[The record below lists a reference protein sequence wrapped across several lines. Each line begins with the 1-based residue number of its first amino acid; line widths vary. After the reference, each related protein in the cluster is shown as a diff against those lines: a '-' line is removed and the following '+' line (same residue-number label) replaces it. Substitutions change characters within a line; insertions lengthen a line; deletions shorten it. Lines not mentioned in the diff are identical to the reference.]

1 MVERVHYK
9 DFTITALKLLLLS
22 LVSGCVTS
30 SPVTPMPTVNP
41 QQLILFHNG
50 VVITMNSEQSLATAL
65 AVRGE
70 KINAVGSD
78 DEILALTKP
87 DAVVIDLQGTTLMP
101 GFVDPHSHIFN
112 DARQYMSMSLSEAQ
126 QLALENGITTLGDLY
141 VTESFLKE
149 IRIFDQA
156 GGLQVRT
163 NLYLV
168 ATDNCGR
175 PQGDWWKDYPATN
188 SPGEMLRI
196 GGVKIF
202 ADGGT
207 CKDVALSFEREPGG
221 GFGDL
226 FFEQGELDRLVNE
239 VHTSNRQVA
248 IHALGDRAVEVA
260 QNAIASVL
268 QGEPNVNRHRIEHN
282 TLVRPE
288 LLPRYGEIGVVP
300 IIYALYPS
308 CEPWWDVPA
317 EYRSWEWPWRA
328 LLDAN
333 PRLPIAWHG
342 DDPYSN
348 RVRPLDELYSFLT
361 RNDVN
366 NEGEVC
372 LAAEWQEA
380 HLITAEEALPMMTV
394 NAAYALF
401 REDEVGSL
409 EPGKYADMIILSAN
423 PLTDDPHKIL
433 EMEVW
438 MTMVGGRTAYCMA
451 GQEELCP

>member
-1 MVERVHYK
+1 MLERVHHK
-9 DFTITALKLLLLS
+9 DFTITALQLLLLG
-22 LVSGCVTS
+22 LISGCVSS
-30 SPVTPMPTVNP
+30 SPVTAMPTVDP

-50 VVITMNSEQSLATAL
+50 VVLTMDSEQSLGTAL

-70 KINAVGSD
+70 KINALGSD
-78 DEILALTKP
+78 DEILALTEP
-87 DAVVIDLQGTTLMP
+87 DAIVIDLQGATLMP

-112 DARQYMSMSLSEAQ
+112 DARQYMGMSLSEAQ
-126 QLALENGITTLGDLY
+126 QLALQNGITTLGDLY
-141 VTESFLKE
+141 VTESFLRE
-149 IRIFDQA
+149 MRRFDQA
-156 GGLQVRT
+156 GELQIRT
-163 NLYLV
+163 SLYLV
-168 ATDNCGR
+168 ANDNCGR
-175 PQGDWWKDYPATN
+175 PQGGWWKNYPATDV
-188 SPGEMLRI
+188 PGEMLRI

-226 FFEQGELDRLVNE
+226 FIEQGELDKLVNE
-239 VHTSNRQVA
+239 VHAADRQAA

-260 QNAIASVL
+260 QNAIASAL

-288 LLPRYGEIGVVP
+288 LLPRYGEIGIVP

-333 PRLPIAWHG
+333 PGLPIAWHG

-361 RNDVN
+361 RDDVN
-366 NEGEVC
+366 NEGKVC
-372 LAAEWQEA
+372 PAEEWQKM
-380 HLITAEEALPMMTV
+380 HLITVEEALPLMTV

-401 REDEVGSL
+401 REDEIGSL
-409 EPGKYADMIILSAN
+409 EPGKYADMIILSDN
-423 PLTDDPHKIL
+423 PLTDDPQTIL
-433 EMEVW
+433 DIEVR
-438 MTMVGGRTAYCMA
+438 MTMVGGRTVFCMA
-451 GQEELCP
+451 GHEELCP